1 MMLLQVDASRRLT
14 ADECL
19 RHHWMTVRHVIW
31 MITLQGETAPE
42 NPLLSTQEN
51 LKKLLARRRL
61 KVDFKVYLNDAR
73 QRAIVATVATT
84 KMGLLVK
91 RKSLDRKSMEGR
103 QD

>member
-1 MMLLQVDASRRLT
+1 MSPASLDDGST
-14 ADECL
+14 CHLDDNS
-19 RHHWMTVRHVIW
+19 
-31 MITLQGETAPE
+31 QGETAPE